1 MRKLIVTNI
10 VSVDGFFEGPGGNV
24 LALPMDATFDNY
36 NRDRLRAADILLLGR
51 RTFEMFQGFWPAMA
65 QNPQATD
72 THREISRLN
81 GAITKRVVSDSLS
94 GAESLSGAWASTTT
108 VVPRASAHAHIA
120 ELKRS
125 GEKDILIFGSRTL
138 WNDLL
143 KAGLVDELHLM
154 LGGVVLGGGT
164 PAFDEGARAG
174 LDLLG
179 AERWEGSSNVMLKYA
194 VRR

>member
-10 VSVDGFFEGPGGNV
+10 VSVDGFIEGPNGNV
-24 LALPMDATFDNY
+24 LALPMDAAFDNY
-36 NRDRLRAADILLLGR
+36 NRDRLRAAEILLLGR

-65 QNPQATD
+65 DHPQASAVN
-72 THREISRLN
+72 REISRLN
-81 GAITKRVVSDSLS
+81 GAMAKRVVSNTLP
-94 GAESLSGAWASTTT
+94 ETLSGAWASTTR
-108 VVPRASAHAHIA
+108 VVRGATAHAQIS
-120 ELKRS
+120 ELKQG

-138 WNDLL
+138 WSDLL

-154 LGGVVLGGGT
+154 VGGVVLGAGT
-164 PAFDEGARAG
+164 PAFDSGAQAG

-179 AERWEGSSNVMLKYA
+179 VERWDGSSNVLLKYA

>member
-24 LALPMDATFDNY
+24 LALPMDSTFDNY
-36 NRDRLRAADILLLGR
+36 NRDRLRAAEILLLGR
-51 RTFEMFQGFWPAMA
+51 RTFEMFQGFWPGMA
-65 QNPQATD
+65 DHPQATPV
-72 THREISRLN
+72 HREISVLN
-81 GAITKRVVSDSLS
+81 GAMQKRVVSDTL
-94 GAESLSGAWASTTT
+94 AEKLSGAWASTTS
-108 VVPRASAHAHIA
+108 VLRGAALQAQIA

-125 GEKDILIFGSRTL
+125 GEKDILIFGSRRL

-154 LGGVVLGGGT
+154 VGGVVLGGGT
-164 PAFDEGARAG
+164 PAFDDGARAG

-179 AERWEGSSNVMLKYA
+179 VEHWDGSSNVLIKYA

>member
-24 LALPMDATFDNY
+24 LALPMDSTFDNY
-36 NRDRLRAADILLLGR
+36 NRGRLRAAEFLLLGR

-65 QNPQATD
+65 DHPQASPVN
-72 THREISRLN
+72 REISRLN
-81 GAITKRVVSDSLS
+81 GAIAKRVVSDTLP
-94 GAESLSGAWASTTT
+94 EKVSGAWGSTTS
-108 VVPRASAHAHIA
+108 VVRRSEAHAQLA
-120 ELKRS
+120 ALKQS
-125 GEKDILIFGSRTL
+125 GEKDILVFGSRSL

-154 LGGVVLGGGT
+154 VGGVVLGGGT
-164 PAFDEGARAG
+164 PAFDAGTQAG
-174 LDLLG
+174 LELLG
-179 AERWEGSSNVMLKYA
+179 VEHWEGSSNVLHKYA

>member
-10 VSVDGFFEGPGGNV
+10 VSVDGFIEGPNGNV
-24 LALPMDATFDNY
+24 LALPMDAAFDNF
-36 NRDRLRAADILLLGR
+36 NRDRLRAAEILLLGR

-65 QNPQATD
+65 DHPQASAVN
-72 THREISRLN
+72 REISRLN
-81 GAITKRVVSDSLS
+81 GAMAKRVVSNTLP
-94 GAESLSGAWASTTT
+94 ETLSGAWASTTR
-108 VVPRASAHAHIA
+108 VVRGAVAHAQIS
-120 ELKRS
+120 ELKQS

-154 LGGVVLGGGT
+154 VGGVVLGAGT
-164 PAFDEGARAG
+164 PAFDSGAQAG

-179 AERWEGSSNVMLKYA
+179 VERWDGSNNVLLKYA

>member
-36 NRDRLRAADILLLGR
+36 NRDRLRAAEILLLGR

-65 QNPQATD
+65 DHPQASAVN
-72 THREISRLN
+72 REISRLN
-81 GAITKRVVSDSLS
+81 GAIAKRVVSNTLPETLD
-94 GAESLSGAWASTTT
+94 GAWASTTT
-108 VVPRASAHAHIA
+108 VVRGSSAHAHIA

-125 GEKDILIFGSRTL
+125 GDKDILMFGSRTL

-154 LGGVVLGGGT
+154 VGAVVLGAGT
-164 PAFDEGARAG
+164 PAFDAGAQAG
-174 LDLLG
+174 LELLG
-179 AERWEGSSNVMLKYA
+179 VERWDNSSNALLKYA